1 MAVERSGDVGR
12 STLARNRLEEQ
23 RMTRIA
29 PPARLLALALL
40 LPLAATALAQQKI
53 EQQMSYE
60 QFKASGLDKLS
71 AAELAS
77 LNDWLDGK
85 LQVETAKA
93 AEVAKKES
101 DDDRRG
107 LGASESREP
116 VAGAITG
123 AFAGFGKGRQF
134 TLDNG
139 QVWQQIDDA
148 SLSAKLDNP
157 KVRITPSLL
166 GGAWYLAVDGYNT
179 RAKVQRVK

>member
-1 MAVERSGDVGR
+1 
-12 STLARNRLEEQ
+12 
-23 RMTRIA
+23 MTRIA
-29 PPARLLALALL
+29 PPARLLALAAL
-40 LPLAATALAQQKI
+40 LPLAMTALAQEKI

-60 QFKASGLDKLS
+60 QFKASGLEKLS
-71 AAELAS
+71 AAELAN
-77 LNDWLDGK
+77 LNAWLSGK
-85 LQVETAKA
+85 LEVETAKA
-93 AEVAKKES
+93 AETAKQES
-101 DDDRRG
+101 GDDRRG
-107 LGASESREP
+107 LIERESRDP

-123 AFAGFGKGRQF
+123 AFSGFGKGRQF

-148 SLSAKLDNP
+148 SLSAKLDSP

>member
-1 MAVERSGDVGR
+1 
-12 STLARNRLEEQ
+12 
-23 RMTRIA
+23 MTRIA
-29 PPARLLALALL
+29 PARLLALAAL
-40 LPLAATALAQQKI
+40 LPLATSALAQQKI

-71 AAELAS
+71 AGELAN
-77 LNDWLDGK
+77 LNAWLEDK
-85 LQVETAKA
+85 LEVETAKA
-93 AEVAKKES
+93 VEGARQEPG
-101 DDDRRG
+101 DDRRG
-107 LGASESREP
+107 LTERESRDP
-116 VAGAITG
+116 VAAAITG
-123 AFAGFGKGRQF
+123 AFTGFGKGRQY

-139 QVWQQIDDA
+139 QVWQQIDEA

>member
-1 MAVERSGDVGR
+1 
-12 STLARNRLEEQ
+12 
-23 RMTRIA
+23 MTRIA
-29 PPARLLALALL
+29 PARLLALAAL
-40 LPLAATALAQQKI
+40 LPLATSALAQQKI

-71 AAELAS
+71 AGELAN
-77 LNDWLDGK
+77 LNAWLEGK
-85 LQVETAKA
+85 LEVETAKA
-93 AEVAKKES
+93 VEGVRQES
-101 DDDRRG
+101 GDDRRG
-107 LGASESREP
+107 LTQRESRDP
-116 VAGAITG
+116 VAAAITG
-123 AFAGFGKGRQF
+123 AFTGFGKGRQF

-139 QVWQQIDDA
+139 QVWQQIDEA

>member
-1 MAVERSGDVGR
+1 
-12 STLARNRLEEQ
+12 
-23 RMTRIA
+23 MTRIA
-29 PPARLLALALL
+29 PARLLALAAL
-40 LPLAATALAQQKI
+40 LPLATTALAQQKI

-71 AAELAS
+71 AAELAN
-77 LNDWLDGK
+77 LNAWLDGK
-85 LQVETAKA
+85 LEVETAKA
-93 AEVAKKES
+93 VESAKTES
-101 DDDRRG
+101 GNDSRG
-107 LGASESREP
+107 LTKQESRDP

-123 AFAGFGKGRQF
+123 AFTGFGKGRQF

-139 QVWQQIDDA
+139 QVWQQIDDV

>member
-1 MAVERSGDVGR
+1 
-12 STLARNRLEEQ
+12 
-23 RMTRIA
+23 MTRIA
-29 PPARLLALALL
+29 PPARLLALAAL
-40 LPLAATALAQQKI
+40 LPFALAAMAQEKI
-53 EQQMSYE
+53 EQQMTYE

-71 AAELAS
+71 AAELAN
-77 LNDWLDGK
+77 LNAWLSGK
-85 LQVETAKA
+85 LEVETAKA
-93 AEVAKKES
+93 ADEVRQQSGEA
-101 DDDRRG
+101 RRG
-107 LGASESREP
+107 IAQRESREP

-123 AFAGFGKGRQF
+123 AFTGFGKGRQF

-139 QVWQQIDDA
+139 QVWQQIDDV

>member
-1 MAVERSGDVGR
+1 
-12 STLARNRLEEQ
+12 
-23 RMTRIA
+23 MTRIA
-29 PPARLLALALL
+29 TARLLALAAL
-40 LPLAATALAQQKI
+40 LPLATSALAQQKI

-71 AAELAS
+71 AGELAN
-77 LNDWLDGK
+77 LNAWLDGK
-85 LQVETAKA
+85 LEVETAKA
-93 AEVAKKES
+93 AEGARQES
-101 DDDRRG
+101 GDDRRG
-107 LGASESREP
+107 MVERESRDP
-116 VAGAITG
+116 VVAAITG

-157 KVRITPSLL
+157 KVRITPGLL

>member
-1 MAVERSGDVGR
+1 
-12 STLARNRLEEQ
+12 
-23 RMTRIA
+23 MTRTA
-29 PPARLLALALL
+29 PARLLALAAL
-40 LPLAATALAQQKI
+40 LPLATTALAQEKI

-71 AAELAS
+71 AGELAN
-77 LNDWLDGK
+77 LNAWLQGK
-85 LQVETAKA
+85 LEVETAKA
-93 AEVAKKES
+93 AEVAVQAS
-101 DDDRRG
+101 GDDRRG
-107 LGASESREP
+107 LAERESRDP
-116 VAGAITG
+116 VSAALTG
-123 AFAGFGKGRQF
+123 AFTGFGKGRQF

>member
-1 MAVERSGDVGR
+1 
-12 STLARNRLEEQ
+12 
-23 RMTRIA
+23 MTRIA
-29 PPARLLALALL
+29 PARLLALAAL
-40 LPLAATALAQQKI
+40 LPLATSALAQQKI

-71 AAELAS
+71 AAELAN
-77 LNDWLDGK
+77 LNAWLEGK
-85 LQVETAKA
+85 LEVETAKA
-93 AEVAKKES
+93 VEGARQES
-101 DDDRRG
+101 GDDRRG
-107 LGASESREP
+107 LTERESRDP
-116 VAGAITG
+116 VAAAITG
-123 AFAGFGKGRQF
+123 AFTGFGKGRQY

-139 QVWQQIDDA
+139 QVWQQIDEA

>member
-1 MAVERSGDVGR
+1 
-12 STLARNRLEEQ
+12 
-23 RMTRIA
+23 MTRIA
-29 PPARLLALALL
+29 PARLLALAAL
-40 LPLAATALAQQKI
+40 LPLATSALAQQKI

-71 AAELAS
+71 AAELAN
-77 LNDWLDGK
+77 LNAWLDGK
-85 LQVETAKA
+85 LEVETAKA
-93 AEVAKKES
+93 VESAKTES
-101 DDDRRG
+101 GNDSRG
-107 LGASESREP
+107 LTKQESRDP

-123 AFAGFGKGRQF
+123 AFTGFGKGRQF

-139 QVWQQIDDA
+139 QVWQQIDDV

>member
-1 MAVERSGDVGR
+1 
-12 STLARNRLEEQ
+12 
-23 RMTRIA
+23 MTRIA
-29 PPARLLALALL
+29 PARLLALAAL
-40 LPLAATALAQQKI
+40 LPLATTALAQQKI

-71 AAELAS
+71 AAELAN
-77 LNDWLDGK
+77 LNAWLDGK
-85 LQVETAKA
+85 LEVETAKA
-93 AEVAKKES
+93 VESAKSES
-101 DDDRRG
+101 GDDSRG
-107 LGASESREP
+107 LAKRESRDP
-116 VAGAITG
+116 VAGAISG
-123 AFAGFGKGRQF
+123 AFTGFGKGRQF

-139 QVWQQIDDA
+139 QVWQQIDDV

>member
-1 MAVERSGDVGR
+1 
-12 STLARNRLEEQ
+12 
-23 RMTRIA
+23 MTRIA
-29 PPARLLALALL
+29 PARLLALAAL
-40 LPLAATALAQQKI
+40 LPLATSALAQQKI

-71 AAELAS
+71 AAELAN
-77 LNDWLDGK
+77 LNAWLDGK
-85 LQVETAKA
+85 LEVETAKA
-93 AEVAKKES
+93 VESAKTES
-101 DDDRRG
+101 GDDSRG
-107 LGASESREP
+107 LTKRESRDP

-123 AFAGFGKGRQF
+123 AFTGFGKGRQF

-139 QVWQQIDDA
+139 QVWQQIDDV